1 MKEHLQDFPSQ
12 SILDNANSTNNELS
26 FASIRLIIIFK
37 TKGFPGGSN
46 GKEPTCK
53 ARDTGNGSVPGLGR
67 SPGEGNTNTLQYYC
81 LKNSMDRGTWC
92 AIYSMGLQRKMPVV
106 MEDVKRWYF
115 HALFMTVWTVKDSLG
130 ETWPNLLNY
139 NTRTL

>member
-1 MKEHLQDFPSQ
+1 MCSAGDV
-12 SILDNANSTNNELS
+12 
-26 FASIRLIIIFK
+26 
-37 TKGFPGGSN
+37 
-46 GKEPTCK
+46 
-53 ARDTGNGSVPGLGR
+53 GSVPGLGR

-115 HALFMTVWTVKDSLG
+115 HALFMTVWTVKASLG